1 MYISYDK
8 HLLISSR
15 YLLYFIKTI
24 ISFHKKKKHNVPG
37 HLVQVTLKALLKPA
51 VSSYSSLI
59 FCNLGAARSQRW
71 PGS

>member
-1 MYISYDK
+1 M
-8 HLLISSR
+8 
-15 YLLYFIKTI
+15 FF
-24 ISFHKKKKHNVPG
+24 FHKKKKKHNVPG